1 MYIVIQIA
9 YLCSEIFVFFF
20 LHTTQSE
27 CLILAVRN
35 VNICQEKNRA
45 SLLYLAQAVAV
56 WSVQAAV
63 GLVGLTRFFSGNVW
77 NDFTRAGMRAWEEYI

>member
-20 LHTTQSE
+20 PHTTQSE

-56 WSVQAAV
+56 
-63 GLVGLTRFFSGNVW
+63 
-77 NDFTRAGMRAWEEYI
+77 

>member
-1 MYIVIQIA
+1 MYIVIQSA
-9 YLCSEIFVFFF
+9 YLCSEIFVFF
-20 LHTTQSE
+20 HTTQFE

-56 WSVQAAV
+56 
-63 GLVGLTRFFSGNVW
+63 
-77 NDFTRAGMRAWEEYI
+77 